1 MSAPPIDATC
11 AQALIPMGHR
21 FMDRIRTFAFAF
33 AFAIALTIA
42 SLAALPPARAQV
54 ATAVWMPGTGDA
66 WVDRMLGDINR
77 YAARYPDAFA
87 DELVRYDNAPRALV
101 HDLLGDPR
109 WTPGDVYFACAL
121 GQYAGQPCR
130 AVAQRWQQDHAGGW
144 AAIAQGYG
152 VSADSAAFHRLKR
165 AIVLSYARWARP
177 LQVDA
182 SLHAEFPQ
190 QPVAT
195 PEASKPAD
203 AAPVDRAPRA
213 KARAKPPRRGKGGAA

>member
-1 MSAPPIDATC
+1 MSATPIDATC
-11 AQALIPMGHR
+11 TQALIPMGHR

-33 AFAIALTIA
+33 AIALPIA
-42 SLAALPPARAQV
+42 SLCAPPARAQV
-54 ATAVWMPGTGDA
+54 ATAAWAPRTGDA

-165 AIVLSYARWARP
+165 AIVSSYARWARP

-203 AAPVDRAPRA
+203 APVERAPRA
-213 KARAKPPRRGKGGAA
+213 KARAKPTRRGKGGAA